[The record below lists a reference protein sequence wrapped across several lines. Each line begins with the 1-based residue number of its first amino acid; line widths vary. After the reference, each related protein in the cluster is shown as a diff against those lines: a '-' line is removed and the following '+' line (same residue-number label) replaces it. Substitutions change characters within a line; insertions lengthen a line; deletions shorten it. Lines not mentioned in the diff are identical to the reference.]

1 MKLDN
6 ILARYY
12 GITLPPKPVEEARD
26 LVKAHNGKLNQFKW
40 FSQEGLWSVLV
51 SSKDAKYITDRLLNA
66 RIYTGWK
73 FSKTLTPEGA
83 EIIHIYTE
91 ERALKDQIDMWLTDS
106 RPPVMVMRQE
116 EVLAKPASLF
126 KLKSWVKKI
135 PNNSWN
141 FTDYAMSRVITGKAA
156 SFLVKRLN
164 FTKNSMG
171 NFEWKHCVVLME
183 PTPLTAENPNKATTN
198 LIIQLDNFR
207 DYMPMADAAM
217 LQDVVK
223 ELEKLIGEA
232 GAVMVMRQEE
242 ATPTMRTWMRS
253 ATWADMNLNQEDA
266 MKVAHGMKMEI
277 FSSGT
282 QCRLESSDHKKVT
295 EGVLTQRRPE
305 VLWKFTSNDRP
316 AQDAIDKILRGHAK
330 VMRQEEA
337 IGLKLKWQQTKKP
350 LSYELKDIDIEFG
363 DKLLKSETGWKS
375 SNNNPDSV
383 YNDKY
388 FIRLFRTESFY
399 TMSTKTRVPSCRMQ
413 TLTLAN
419 AKTIDTEYSEYLKLK
434 SHVMVMRQ
442 EEAAEVGYM
451 GWTVTFE
458 GIGMYNAR
466 TWIHDPAIVDLLK
479 AKLFLK
485 KRDVAGLESFE
496 DPRGDLSIYVPKVF
510 NKGTGYDAIV
520 KTKDRQKEVDK
531 VVKAAGLVNRAW
543 VKPPVMVMRQEEG
556 LIGEK
561 AKKLIQNR
569 IKNMPDW
576 SVSNYWVSLDN
587 IGEPAL
593 KRIVKALGMKPS
605 PDKEGNWE
613 VNEPTV
619 IHYLKSKNRLI
630 VDFTEIDQQGM
641 LRLISR
647 IEAAVQ
653 KPPGMV
659 MRQEEASGDK
669 KVLKWTKFDGSY
681 EAEVPAEF
689 GKWYADKYNFVN
701 TVRGSNGRYK
711 LIQGNFLSLVTIKQP
726 ENNSWPWVFIVV
738 DNRVKIAIST
748 AWASDVWKPKHVMVM
763 RQEESKDEWPAKWK
777 SDPKLPGRHY
787 LFVSPEAGS
796 KIIAFYRME
805 KGIQGCIYNDLD
817 WSMMAKTVPGGY
829 MVYIEHSGIFYKPA
843 SGLSRAVDRITA
855 ISKEFP
861 PPVMVMRQEE
871 VAFSRTRFLP
881 GLRKVTESKKPAPT
895 IKFK

>member
-116 EVLAKPASLF
+116 E
-126 KLKSWVKKI
+126 
-135 PNNSWN
+135 
-141 FTDYAMSRVITGKAA
+141 AA
-156 SFLVKRLN
+156 
-164 FTKNSMG
+164 
-171 NFEWKHCVVLME
+171 
-183 PTPLTAENPNKATTN
+183 
-198 LIIQLDNFR
+198 
-207 DYMPMADAAM
+207 
-217 LQDVVK
+217 
-223 ELEKLIGEA
+223 
-232 GAVMVMRQEE
+232 
-242 ATPTMRTWMRS
+242 PTMRTWMRS

-330 VMRQEEA
+330 
-337 IGLKLKWQQTKKP
+337 
-350 LSYELKDIDIEFG
+350 
-363 DKLLKSETGWKS
+363 
-375 SNNNPDSV
+375 
-383 YNDKY
+383 
-388 FIRLFRTESFY
+388 
-399 TMSTKTRVPSCRMQ
+399 
-413 TLTLAN
+413 
-419 AKTIDTEYSEYLKLK
+419 
-434 SHVMVMRQ
+434 VMRQ

-569 IKNMPDW
+569 IKNMPAW

-653 KPPGMV
+653 KPPVMV

-748 AWASDVWKPKHVMVM
+748 AWASDVWKPKPPVMVM

-805 KGIQGCIYNDLD
+805 KGSQGYIYDDLD
-817 WSMMAKTVPGGY
+817 WSMRAKTVPGGY
-829 MVYIEHSGIFYKPA
+829 TVYIEHSGIFYKPA

-861 PPVMVMRQEE
+861 PPAMVMRQEE

-881 GLRKVTESKKPAPT
+881 GLRKVTESKKPAPHH
-895 IKFK
+895 KVQVMG

>member
-6 ILARYY
+6 ILARHY

-51 SSKDAKYITDRLLNA
+51 SSKDAKYITNRLLNA

-83 EIIHIYTE
+83 EILHIYTE
-91 ERALKDQIDMWLTDS
+91 EQALKDQIGMWLTDL

-141 FTDYAMSRVITGKAA
+141 FTDYAMSRAITGKAA

-198 LIIQLDNFR
+198 LIILLDNFR
-207 DYMPMADAAM
+207 GYMPMADAAM

-232 GAVMVMRQEE
+232 GAVM
-242 ATPTMRTWMRS
+242 
-253 ATWADMNLNQEDA
+253 
-266 MKVAHGMKMEI
+266 
-277 FSSGT
+277 
-282 QCRLESSDHKKVT
+282 
-295 EGVLTQRRPE
+295 
-305 VLWKFTSNDRP
+305 
-316 AQDAIDKILRGHAK
+316 

-399 TMSTKTRVPSCRMQ
+399 TMSTKTRVPSCRIQ

-543 VKPPVMVMRQEEG
+543 VKPPVMVMRQEEAKIVG
-556 LIGEK
+556 YFGWEVKTAPYVYRATVVVYDKKIVNFLVDKYKMTEVPNTGSIDREVGWRGFDNDLSIDQNDCENPSKGYKIQVWK
-561 AKKLIQNR
+561 AKLRNEVDTALKAAR
-569 IKNMPDW
+569 IKNGPY
-576 SVSNYWVSLDN
+576 V
-587 IGEPAL
+587 
-593 KRIVKALGMKPS
+593 
-605 PDKEGNWE
+605 
-613 VNEPTV
+613 
-619 IHYLKSKNRLI
+619 
-630 VDFTEIDQQGM
+630 
-641 LRLISR
+641 
-647 IEAAVQ
+647 
-653 KPPGMV
+653 KPPVMV

-701 TVRGSNGRYK
+701 TVRGSNGGYK

-726 ENNSWPWVFIVV
+726 ENNSWPWVFIVA

-748 AWASDVWKPKHVMVM
+748 AWASDVWKPK
-763 RQEESKDEWPAKWK
+763 
-777 SDPKLPGRHY
+777 
-787 LFVSPEAGS
+787 
-796 KIIAFYRME
+796 
-805 KGIQGCIYNDLD
+805 
-817 WSMMAKTVPGGY
+817 
-829 MVYIEHSGIFYKPA
+829 
-843 SGLSRAVDRITA
+843 
-855 ISKEFP
+855 

-871 VAFSRTRFLP
+871 IAFSRTRFLP